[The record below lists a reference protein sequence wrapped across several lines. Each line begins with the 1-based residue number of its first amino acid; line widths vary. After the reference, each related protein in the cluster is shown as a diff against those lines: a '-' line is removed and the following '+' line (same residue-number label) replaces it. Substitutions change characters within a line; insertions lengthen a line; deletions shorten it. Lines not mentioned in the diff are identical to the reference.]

1 LDDLP
6 KPPDDDHARRRPQP
20 GPRFGGPGYV
30 DLPDDDRTLTE
41 DELAGLRGETTTQPP
56 PSTTGRVLPLQLE
69 PSKLVEDYLFP
80 SEKFRGEWRRHKI
93 YLWKEITYG
102 LLATVL
108 IGLVTGFFASPRHK
122 SPELVAF
129 MVLLWLVIIFW
140 ALWRVADWHYD
151 RFILTNKRVMLVRGF
166 IKKDV
171 AMPLLRVTDM
181 KYTQSPLGRILEY
194 GTFEIESAG
203 QDQALRRVKHLPNPN
218 ELYLKIVEEMYE
230 PEAVDRRLGSV
241 VSIQSDDDGT

>member
-1 LDDLP
+1 VDDLP
-6 KPPDDDHARRRPQP
+6 KSPDDRPGRRPQP

-41 DELAGLRGETTTQPP
+41 EELAGLRGETTIQPP
-56 PSTTGRVLPLQLE
+56 PSASGRVLPLQLE
-69 PSKLVEDYLFP
+69 PSRLVEDYLFP

-102 LLATVL
+102 LLATVI
-108 IGLVTGFFASPRHK
+108 IGLITGYFANPAHQTPGVVTF
-122 SPELVAF
+122 LV
-129 MVLLWLVIIFW
+129 VLWLLIIGW
-140 ALWRVADWHYD
+140 AMWRIVDWHYD

-171 AMPLLRVTDM
+171 AMMPLLRVTDM
-181 KYTQSPLGRILEY
+181 KYTQSPLGRMLEY

-203 QDQALRRVKHLPNPN
+203 QEQALRRVKHLPNPN

-241 VSIQSDDDGT
+241 VSIQADDDGT